1 MNPTAAN
8 LKSVHVE
15 MLTRSAFR
23 IARCCSYLRLHCRDP
38 PAASSSLLYG
48 LGYNQYQVRSFWS
61 AMKEIGSAEIEIYK
75 FRRASFRLRIVYKRA
90 PLREVQC
97 VEVKVP
103 IDPADSEGLYYEYA
117 PSAHAVYLYV
127 EGGFSGVGVKVN
139 AERLLRLVAERDPD
153 LLDELE
159 GSIIKQAWG
168 RGDVENAV
176 LRILRGWH
184 GLLDNVLPRVPRIL
198 DDLLRLSPVLRRLR
212 ARERQ

>member
-1 MNPTAAN
+1 
-8 LKSVHVE
+8 
-15 MLTRSAFR
+15 
-23 IARCCSYLRLHCRDP
+23 
-38 PAASSSLLYG
+38 
-48 LGYNQYQVRSFWS
+48 
-61 AMKEIGSAEIEIYK
+61 MKEIGSAEIEIYK